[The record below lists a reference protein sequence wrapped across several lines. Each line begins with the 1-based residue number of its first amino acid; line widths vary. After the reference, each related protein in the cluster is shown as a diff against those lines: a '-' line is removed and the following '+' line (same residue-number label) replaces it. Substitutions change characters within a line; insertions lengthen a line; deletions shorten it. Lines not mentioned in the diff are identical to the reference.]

1 MKLNKNWMLGAT
13 AGALVATGMTSAYAA
28 DVVMEQ
34 PPQPPAAP
42 MAVAPVATW
51 AGPYAGIALGYGFEG
66 KFETDDVE
74 VEERADG
81 FVGSAFAGWNGQS
94 EAFVY
99 GVEGDVGYNGMDV
112 EDGDDEFKYGV
123 DGSLRARLGYAITND
138 VLVYGTAGGAATR
151 IKAESPIDSDTATA
165 IGWTAGAGT
174 DVKLTEQ
181 SFARLEY
188 RYTDY
193 GSETLTYA
201 GTDQDVD
208 ASNHR
213 VMVGFGM
220 QF

>member
-1 MKLNKNWMLGAT
+1 MKLNKNWMLGAA

-28 DVVMEQ
+28 DVVVEQ

-42 MAVAPVATW
+42 MPVAPVATW
-51 AGPYAGIALGYGFEG
+51 AGPYAGVALGYGFEG
-66 KFETDDVE
+66 EVE
-74 VEERADG
+74 VDGADFGDKAEG
-81 FVGSAFAGWNGQS
+81 FLGNVFAGWNGQS
-94 EAFVY
+94 DAFVY
-99 GVEGDVGYNGMDV
+99 GVEGDIGYNGMDV
-112 EDGDDEFKYGV
+112 DVDGDEFKYGV

-138 VLVYGTAGGAATR
+138 VLLYGTAGGAASR
-151 IKAESPIDSDTATA
+151 IKGSTPTDSDTATA
-165 IGWTAGAGT
+165 FGWTAGAGT

-193 GSETLTYA
+193 GSETLTLD
-201 GTDQDVD
+201 GTDFDVD
-208 ASNHR
+208 THNHR